1 MAHQCHTVLFQSEFK
16 NYNSGELVETLKDSV
31 IYFSLINKPLM
42 REYELSPLTI
52 DHRLSTIDYRLLLLG
67 KNHLNRI
74 FYFEISNAGS
84 S

>member
-42 REYELSPLTI
+42 R
-52 DHRLSTIDYRLLLLG
+52 
-67 KNHLNRI
+67 
-74 FYFEISNAGS
+74 
-84 S
+84 